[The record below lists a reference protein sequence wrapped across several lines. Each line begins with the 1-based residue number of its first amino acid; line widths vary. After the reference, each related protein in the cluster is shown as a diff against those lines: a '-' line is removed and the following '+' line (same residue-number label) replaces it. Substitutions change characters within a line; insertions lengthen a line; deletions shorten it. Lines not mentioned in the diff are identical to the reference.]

1 MYSLSPL
8 AFIGLLAA
16 LISSGVSPSAESNSL
31 LEAEPGSQG
40 APPQAIVL
48 GDFNA
53 DGLMDVYAINPAGQ
67 DRLLKNIGDGK
78 FTDVTTE
85 VGLTGITQTRGVLFE
100 DYDDDGLSDLLVFN
114 PRGPVLYRN
123 IGGLF
128 TDDTRRAGL
137 HLTEPSSGA
146 RWEDLEKDGVL
157 DLVLS
162 CPSGVKIFR
171 GLGDSTFEQLSV
183 SVPSVIAGNGIGI
196 KQANAV
202 PPAGPAGPGLPPKV
216 GVPGVRPGLSAVPTS
231 GASAAAPP
239 AAPTIGAGTWLGPQM
254 AAGPASLACAG
265 SIEDQANPGTTSCI
279 PASTSPADGFLY
291 PLGEDF
297 FVNTNGELGVG
308 TLTPFGGIHI
318 KDDFSTAHPILNL
331 EVTSDMTGSYDMVQ
345 LKMPSTSTAQFI
357 ECETEAGIV
366 ASVDING
373 DIFTGG
379 NVSAANVY
387 AGTGA
392 FTSHTMTVS
401 PEDAVGPLR
410 VVTNDGGVYT
420 TRLKVEANGKVA
432 IGSNNTPSG
441 HLHVYG
447 DTQGASMQIS
457 PIGTNLTSELWMSE
471 NTDADLGMGFVY
483 DGTVGN
489 QLHVMGNDGVS
500 LKGPW
505 MSIQRDS
512 GRVGIQTTDPQ
523 ASLGIKTIGGTGSI
537 IRGFDDT
544 DTTVF
549 RVTSTGR
556 TVTTAVQITGGG
568 DLVEGF
574 ESSEGPLEPGT
585 VVVIDSEN
593 PGGMKTS
600 SSPYDR
606 KVAGVISGAGGVNH
620 GIRMGQDGVLDGENL
635 VAMTGRVYVK
645 CTAEN
650 GAIEAGDLLTTSSL
664 VGHAM
669 RATDHERGF
678 GAVIGKA
685 MTPLDEGEGLVLVL
699 VNLQ

>member
-1 MYSLSPL
+1 
-8 AFIGLLAA
+8 
-16 LISSGVSPSAESNSL
+16 
-31 LEAEPGSQG
+31 
-40 APPQAIVL
+40 
-48 GDFNA
+48 
-53 DGLMDVYAINPAGQ
+53 
-67 DRLLKNIGDGK
+67 
-78 FTDVTTE
+78 
-85 VGLTGITQTRGVLFE
+85 
-100 DYDDDGLSDLLVFN
+100 
-114 PRGPVLYRN
+114 
-123 IGGLF
+123 
-128 TDDTRRAGL
+128 
-137 HLTEPSSGA
+137 
-146 RWEDLEKDGVL
+146 
-157 DLVLS
+157 
-162 CPSGVKIFR
+162 
-171 GLGDSTFEQLSV
+171 
-183 SVPSVIAGNGIGI
+183 
-196 KQANAV
+196 
-202 PPAGPAGPGLPPKV
+202 
-216 GVPGVRPGLSAVPTS
+216 
-231 GASAAAPP
+231 
-239 AAPTIGAGTWLGPQM
+239 
-254 AAGPASLACAG
+254 
-265 SIEDQANPGTTSCI
+265 
-279 PASTSPADGFLY
+279 
-291 PLGEDF
+291 
-297 FVNTNGELGVG
+297 
-308 TLTPFGGIHI
+308 
-318 KDDFSTAHPILNL
+318 
-331 EVTSDMTGSYDMVQ
+331 
-345 LKMPSTSTAQFI
+345 
-357 ECETEAGIV
+357 
-366 ASVDING
+366 
-373 DIFTGG
+373 
-379 NVSAANVY
+379 
-387 AGTGA
+387 
-392 FTSHTMTVS
+392 
-401 PEDAVGPLR
+401 
-410 VVTNDGGVYT
+410 
-420 TRLKVEANGKVA
+420 
-432 IGSNNTPSG
+432 
-441 HLHVYG
+441 
-447 DTQGASMQIS
+447 
-457 PIGTNLTSELWMSE
+457 
-471 NTDADLGMGFVY
+471 
-483 DGTVGN
+483 
-489 QLHVMGNDGVS
+489 
-500 LKGPW
+500 